1 MRAARDIWV
10 KALRWFA
17 AATIVLVVTACGGT
31 SAQRASEEEQ
41 KQLIQTATTSSPR
54 LQAGDKIRVTVFG
67 EDRLSGEF
75 EVDQAGLVSLPLAGT
90 IKAAGLSKQEMER
103 ELARKFRGEY
113 LRNPKV
119 TVDIASFRPFYILG
133 EVTKPGEY
141 PYKNG
146 LNVMSAIALAGGS
159 TYRASRSVV
168 LIQHP
173 GEKEFKEYPLSP
185 NIPVQPGD
193 LVRVPERY
201 F

>member
-1 MRAARDIWV
+1 MRASRPFWD
-10 KALRWFA
+10 KAMRWIA
-17 AATIVLVVTACGGT
+17 AAMVALAVAACGAAST
-31 SAQRASEEEQ
+31 QRASEEEQ
-41 KQLIQTATTSSPR
+41 KQLIQTATTTSPK
-54 LQAGDKIRVTVFG
+54 LQAGDRIRVTVFG

-75 EVDQAGLVSLPLAGT
+75 EIDQAGLVSLPLAGT
-90 IKAAGLSKQEMER
+90 VKAAGLSKQEMER

-159 TYRASRSVV
+159 TYRASRSIV

-173 GEKEFKEYPLSP
+173 GEKDFKEYPLSP
-185 NIPVQPGD
+185 TIPVQPGD